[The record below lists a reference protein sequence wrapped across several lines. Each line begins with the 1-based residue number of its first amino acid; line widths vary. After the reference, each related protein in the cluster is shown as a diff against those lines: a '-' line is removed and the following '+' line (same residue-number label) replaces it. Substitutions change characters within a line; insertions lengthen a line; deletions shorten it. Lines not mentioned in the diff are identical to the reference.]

1 MLIFPRLYFT
11 KVIVFIVFPDAPSSY
26 PPCSHPRRVCRI
38 FLAAVVV
45 CDRWRHL
52 VAPQYKGDNS
62 RLLLGA
68 RRGAQWQAA
77 CVFLQPCLSLSHAGY
92 QLEADAAH
100 FFFCGVG
107 GRRWEENSWSRGVSS
122 TEEEG
127 LRAWDAGREASPQL
141 QVLAACSAVRIA
153 LLHNHRS
160 SLPSIPPSLSLS
172 GLALLTPR

>member
-1 MLIFPRLYFT
+1 MLIFPRSYFT
-11 KVIVFIVFPDAPSSY
+11 KVIVFIVFPDVPSTY
-26 PPCSHPRRVCRI
+26 PPCSHPPPCVCRI

-77 CVFLQPCLSLSHAGY
+77 CVFPQPCLSLSHAGY

-100 FFFCGVG
+100 FFFFCGVG

-122 TEEEG
+122 TERRVCVRGMLGERQAHSCRS
-127 LRAWDAGREASPQL
+127 LRRVVQSVSHFSTTTAHPS
-141 QVLAACSAVRIA
+141 
-153 LLHNHRS
+153 LLYLPLS
-160 SLPSIPPSLSLS
+160 LCPDLPS
-172 GLALLTPR
+172 